1 MTAAEHLSPRQFPKY
16 QPAIEP
22 GQQLPMFMTPHEIGG
37 MMAADFD
44 GHMRDVPKQMRNAY
58 AHQAE
63 KVALH
68 GHTPGPSKL
77 DRVSEQVE
85 AEGGIHTPVKV
96 THLPSGVASLYDG
109 HHRSVTA
116 LEHGSRLVP
125 VEHYFDH
132 QSAMDAIV
140 RDNTAAM
147 KTARLRRGDTQK
159 VWE

>member
-1 MTAAEHLSPRQFPKY
+1 VSNLSPHQFPEY
-16 QPAIEP
+16 QPAIEH

-37 MMAADFD
+37 MMAADFG
-44 GHMRDVPKQMRNAY
+44 GHMRDVPEQMRSAY

-77 DRVSEQVE
+77 DRVSEQVH

-96 THLPSGVASLYDG
+96 VHLPSGVASLYDG

-116 LEHGSRLVP
+116 LESNRLVP
-125 VEHYFDH
+125 VEHFFDH
-132 QSAMDAIV
+132 KTAMDAIV
-140 RDNTAAM
+140 RDNTAALAA
-147 KTARLRRGDTQK
+147 ARLRRGDTQK
-159 VWE
+159 VWGG